1 MSDEVEKLEEVLEEL
16 NELEASTEEV
26 EASETVDEFSEESEG
41 EDLEIEEEEL
51 VDEVPID
58 YPDLPIAPD
67 GIYGIPTFTDKEKH
81 ILKNNLLMDIGNI
94 ESQYN
99 IMEMASKD
107 YLEFIKNEDESDEFY
122 EMDKV
127 SARNSLNLYVAAR
140 NILINFKISID
151 EYYSFVKDNT
161 VDIMKKVNEVTDKSF
176 ELYISDIN
184 SEFGT
189 NYEISEGVSF
199 ADILTGIAARRALK
213 DGKFINLFDI
223 VNIKDSTGFEEIVRK
238 LVTSISMFVATSEY
252 GVDNISKLSTEEQ
265 HLLNVCTIILDELN
279 GMIAVEPS
287 QIEIDYNK
295 IDSTANAIVRS
306 FYNIHNIIGKK
317 YLYKFK
323 EEKKRL
329 KNKNT
334 RVRTSKLDAY
344 ILNPKFIRSRLELY
358 IAEVF
363 LKKWISKSIFGS
375 TSVIENREKFNQV
388 LATVGENIT
397 VSEVY
402 GRIVNVYFLSFLF
415 EELGYIISN
424 YPNKALISLTES
436 GKDMKFQPKEYAII
450 KMNII
455 NYFSKFIKGTKDS
468 ETADVY
474 SKFRELCFTKSY
486 ARIENISSM

>member
-1 MSDEVEKLEEVLEEL
+1 MSEVAKLEEVLEEL
-16 NELEASTEEV
+16 NELETVTDEL
-26 EASETVDEFSEESEG
+26 EAETTDEFSEESDETS
-41 EDLEIEEEEL
+41 EVEIEEEEL
-51 VDEVPID
+51 VDEVPLE
-58 YPDLPIAPD
+58 YPDLDIIPD
-67 GIYGIPTFTDKEKH
+67 GVFGIPQFTDKEKH

-99 IMEMASKD
+99 IMDMAAKD
-107 YLEFIKNEDESDEFY
+107 YIEFIKNDDEDDEFY

-127 SARNSLNLYVAAR
+127 SARNSLNLYIAAR
-140 NILINFKISID
+140 NILINFKLSID
-151 EYYSFVKDNT
+151 EYYAFVKDNT

-176 ELYISDIN
+176 ELYIADVN
-184 SEFGT
+184 TEFGVD
-189 NYEISEGVSF
+189 YKLGEGISIS
-199 ADILTGIAARRALK
+199 DSIIGIASARCLR

-223 VNIKDSTGFEEIVRK
+223 VNAKDSTGFEEIVRK
-238 LVTSISMFVATSEY
+238 LTSAISMFVATPEY

-265 HLLNVCTIILDELN
+265 HLLNVCSILLDELN
-279 GMIAVEPS
+279 GMIKAEPS
-287 QIEIDYNK
+287 EIDGEYDK
-295 IDSTANAIVRS
+295 IDSPKNTIVRA

-334 RVRTSKLDAY
+334 RVRTNRLDAY

-375 TSVIENREKFNQV
+375 STMIEDREKFSQV
-388 LATVGENIT
+388 LTTVGDNIK

-402 GRIVNVYFLSFLF
+402 SRIINVYFLTYIF
-415 EELGYIISN
+415 EELGFIISN
-424 YPNKALISLTES
+424 YPNKALTSLSES
-436 GKDMKFQPKEYAII
+436 GNPIKFQPKEYSII

-455 NYFSKFIKGTKDS
+455 NYFSKFIKGSKDS
-468 ETADVY
+468 NTCEAY
-474 SKFRELCFTKSY
+474 ESFRVSCLTKSY
-486 ARIENISSM
+486 VRVENVSSM